1 MEQTTDFPYV
11 LRIYEYINMS
21 CFMNLEL
28 REVSSGLAPQTDL
41 LKWPNFHAL
50 LLKISGTEI
59 PQSPLV
65 IWLVV

>member
-41 LKWPNFHAL
+41 LK
-50 LLKISGTEI
+50 
-59 PQSPLV
+59 
-65 IWLVV
+65 

>member
-1 MEQTTDFPYV
+1 MEQSTDFPYV
-11 LRIYEYINMS
+11 LRIYEYS
-21 CFMNLEL
+21 HEL
-28 REVSSGLAPQTDL
+28 FDELGTLQSVILVSPQTDL